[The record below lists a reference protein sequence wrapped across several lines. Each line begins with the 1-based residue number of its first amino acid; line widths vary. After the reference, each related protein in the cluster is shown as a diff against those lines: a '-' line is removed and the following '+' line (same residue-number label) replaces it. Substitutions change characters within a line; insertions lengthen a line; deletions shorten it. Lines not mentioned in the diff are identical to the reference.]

1 MSSPIRYDCAG
12 EDPYTIFEVVPGKMW
27 QVKYDVGMSV
37 FKDKVRRERAKGLG
51 FDPKDPNFVS
61 KVLAGAEQYGEKA
74 VEVARQDIQKA
85 VEVWSKESF
94 TVEELLQL
102 SIFKLNSFIIK
113 LKSGCLLLYAPIKVR
128 EETGF
133 AQWLDTLGR

>member
-1 MSSPIRYDCAG
+1 
-12 EDPYTIFEVVPGKMW
+12 MW
-27 QVKYDVGMSV
+27 QVKYDTGMSV
-37 FKDKVRRERAKGLG
+37 FMDKTRRERAKGLG
-51 FDPKDPNFVS
+51 FDPKDPSFTS
-61 KVLAGAEQYGEKA
+61 KVLAGAEQYGKKA

-85 VEVWSKESF
+85 VEVWAKESF

-113 LKSGCLLLYAPIKVR
+113 LKSGSLLLYAPIKVR

-133 AQWLDTLGR
+133 AEWLDTLGR